1 MASKKN
7 YLERDA
13 HDGGVPMLESS
24 DPRAETA
31 GPEDALGLGP
41 KRGDYT
47 NRVGDSTYH
56 PHTVVAVEGVDE
68 NGEPT
73 VEQVSVPQKPL
84 AEEIGDEV
92 GLKGGVDTH
101 SDQALGES
109 LGNAKSGDSKQS

>member
-1 MASKKN
+1 MAKKE
-7 YLERDA
+7 YAERDV
-13 HDGGVPMLESS
+13 HDQGVPMLKSS
-24 DPRAETA
+24 DPRAESV

-68 NGEPT
+68 NGDPT
-73 VEQVSVPQKPL
+73 VTQVNVPQKPL

-101 SDQALGES
+101 SDQAAGENI
-109 LGNAKSGDSKQS
+109 GKGDSGDSKKS